1 MVCLICR
8 RYVYEPNGV
17 RAAGGKSNMSDML
30 VMANNLSDN
39 YLKKIKPNRKS
50 SPCSV
55 FLSLLSFCFHGVD
68 VLLLLLLLWLTLFV
82 CFDRQV
88 AHSFLLSISKGKDNL
103 CCVQVVRYTGRHLRN
118 GLIAK
123 PTNSHWVD
131 SGT

>member
-1 MVCLICR
+1 M
-8 RYVYEPNGV
+8 YEPNGV

-50 SPCSV
+50 SLYSI
-55 FLSLLSFCFHGVD
+55 FLSSIILFSRVD
-68 VLLLLLLLWLTLFV
+68 ILFLLLLLILFV
-82 CFDRQV
+82 YFDRQV

-103 CCVQVVRYTGRHLRN
+103 CFVQVVRHTGRHLGN

-123 PTNSHWVD
+123 PSNNHWMD
-131 SGT
+131 SGAFQ